1 MNIDALPFLH
11 YMVRIDGGGEPQLLS
26 PSEVEDNTTTGG
38 SFVVPVQGDG
48 ELLPA
53 YRFHFSI
60 YLGHGEF
67 VKDRDRTSPF
77 QRNCT
82 DAPDGTKGS
91 SPLDVRA
98 TLAGTVLASSLLASL
113 T

>member
-1 MNIDALPFLH
+1 MRIDTLPFLH
-11 YMVRIDGGGEPQLLS
+11 YMVRMNGSNETRLLS
-26 PSEVEDNTTTGG
+26 PIEVDDSSATGG
-38 SFVVPVQGDG
+38 SFVAHVQRDG

-67 VKDRDRTSPF
+67 VKAF
-77 QRNCT
+77 LQRNCIDT
-82 DAPDGTKGS
+82 PNGTNG
-91 SPLDVRA
+91 PPAVDVRPA
-98 TLAGTVLASSLLASL
+98 VAGTVLASSVLAPL